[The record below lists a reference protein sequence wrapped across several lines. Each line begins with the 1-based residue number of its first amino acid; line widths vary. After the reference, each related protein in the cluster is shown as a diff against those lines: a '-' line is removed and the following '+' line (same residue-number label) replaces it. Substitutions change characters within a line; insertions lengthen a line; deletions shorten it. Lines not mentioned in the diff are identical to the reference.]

1 MHQKQD
7 HTQKANGINV
17 MKKLNI
23 QQKLFLIPAIVVAV
37 IIFVFGWVSS
47 SNQTAQAEK
56 AFHDQLFMLA
66 HNSKVMIHSAADVE
80 ATDRGWKFHRI
91 LTDGSNAKLSA
102 EEGEALTLFTQ
113 NDTLQFVETKMVE
126 GDSTRLAIFVPA
138 RIQEEC
144 FSCHNE
150 SGVDIFQTKNVGDL
164 VAVFGVSGS
173 LEELIRQEAMIR
185 WVTVGIGFLS
195 VLVIVGVIRFLVK
208 KIIVA
213 PLSEM
218 VSQSEHVA
226 NGDLRSYET
235 KELAKKITSADEI
248 GQLTRGYKAMLDSL
262 RNLIQQVGDSAS
274 AVSSASTEI
283 SSTTEQMAAGAQQ
296 QSSQTSEVAAAVEQ
310 MTKTLMETS
319 ANIRKVADGANQA
332 RHDAEQGGKVVEE
345 TIGGM
350 HRISDVVTQSAER
363 VKVLGASSDKIGE
376 IIEVIDDIADQ
387 TNLLALNAAI
397 EAARAGDQGRG
408 FAVVADEVRKLAE
421 RTSKATKEI
430 SMMIHKIQ
438 SDTHHA
444 VDSMNKG
451 TEEVSAGIALAERA
465 GSMLSNIVGNAQ
477 SVSDMVAQIASASEE
492 QSNTSEQISQNV
504 VSISTVTQ
512 ESASGTQ
519 QIARTS
525 EDLNRL
531 TEHLMQIIDRFQL
544 DDRNGSSRID
554 EHQGM
559 KEGSS
564 LRKSK
569 KAITENGTLVE
580 QY

>member
-1 MHQKQD
+1 
-7 HTQKANGINV
+7 

-23 QQKLFLIPAIVVAV
+23 QQKLFLIPAFAVAV

-47 SNQTAQAEK
+47 SRQTDQAEK
-56 AFHDQLFMLA
+56 AFRDELFMLA
-66 HNSKVMIHSAADVE
+66 HNSTAMIHSAADEE

-91 LTDGSNAKLSA
+91 LTDDSNTKLLP
-102 EEGEALTLFTQ
+102 EEAEALKLLTH
-113 NDTLQFVETKMVE
+113 NDTLVSVEKKIVA

-138 RIQEEC
+138 RIQEGC

-150 SGVDIFQTKNVGDL
+150 SGVDIFQTKKDGDL

-185 WVTVGIGFLS
+185 WITIGIGLFS
-195 VLVIVGVIRFLVK
+195 VLVIVGVIQFLVK

-218 VSQSEHVA
+218 VTQSEHVA

-262 RNLIQQVGDSAS
+262 RNLIQQVGDSAN

-283 SSTTEQMAAGAQQ
+283 SSTTEEMAAGAQQ

-310 MTKTLMETS
+310 MTKTLVATT
-319 ANIRKVADGANQA
+319 ANIRKVADGATQA
-332 RHDAEQGGKVVEE
+332 RQDAERGGKVVEE

-350 HRISDVVTQSAER
+350 RRISNVVTQSAEQ

-430 SMMIHKIQ
+430 STMIHQIQ
-438 SDTHHA
+438 SDTRRA
-444 VDSMNKG
+444 VESMSKG
-451 TEEVSAGIALAERA
+451 TEEVSAGIILAEHA
-465 GSMLSNIVGNAQ
+465 GAMLNNIVKNAQ
-477 SVSDMVAQIASASEE
+477 SVSDMVAQIATASEE
-492 QSNTSEQISQNV
+492 QSSTSEQISQNV

-519 QIARTS
+519 QIAKTS

-531 TEHLMQIIDRFQL
+531 TENLLHIINQFQL
-544 DDRNGSSRID
+544 DERNDS
-554 EHQGM
+554 
-559 KEGSS
+559 
-564 LRKSK
+564 SK
-569 KAITENGTLVE
+569 KEVKHEKKTKPSAISQNDFVEDETLVDH
-580 QY
+580 Y